1 MNPHEHLSSRTV
13 ENSPQHLT
21 RRQRTHYLK
30 AGQKAQYNQQLLST
44 LNPLR
49 WPESH
54 YDSPIHIHHR
64 TSESHL
70 YGILH
75 KISNLHLYTIDTE
88 SDKPTRHHPHSIPAL
103 IQIQAI
109 HDAHWA
115 TIIIIEVQHLPYT
128 STSLFN
134 SIRQICRM
142 IFSPLNKL
150 ITWGDLVKKLH
161 PFQQFNL
168 FDISQVTNTFNL
180 QDYFAQQWNTA
191 HPHTADCLARH
202 QPIIE
207 ESISDDFLVC
217 VVNSDDLDDEFD
229 PTHPIDD
236 YNTCICPSEIRPYKT
251 KHALWSL
258 PKAVEFTFDLYLDKP
273 INLTNWSCELD
284 LYLQTCRLDTDKRIR
299 QALVYYAISD
309 LFASTHLYFHFNTRS
324 TPSDHLTYPISVNNI
339 QPNQLHAPTM
349 FVIITDSHGKYFPPV
364 IQTPSYKLITN
375 SISGLQ
381 WVNTYNTKLCTR
393 SLLLS
398 SSITSILSSC
408 TGVLFLIG
416 TNSVRN
422 TSALQIITQVEDIIS
437 TLRSHHPHLA
447 QKTDITVATVFPCY
461 KPSFRFQTHSL
472 LSSNINNYNKL
483 LKNLSSLRNFSI
495 LDLPINGD
503 HLGRDGMHLDS
514 IHISYLSNT
523 IQEYVH
529 DLMSKRIAP
538 VKSLRRSRTALRRR
552 YKKRHEKLKQKQKT
566 HVVIRHIDRI
576 WPLKDIKAYLMYK
589 NIKYNRLPE
598 IWQQKLCIQFTN
610 PVHREH
616 AEKTLTINDFD
627 EHSYSEWCSQEH

>member
-1 MNPHEHLSSRTV
+1 MNPHEHLLSRTV
-13 ENSPQHLT
+13 KNSPQHLT
-21 RRQRTHYLK
+21 RRQRTHCLK
-30 AGQKAQYNQQLLST
+30 ADQKAQYNQQLLST
-44 LNPLR
+44 LNLLH

-64 TSESHL
+64 TSTSRL
-70 YGILH
+70 YGILQ
-75 KISNLHLYTIDTE
+75 KISNVHLYTIDTE
-88 SDKPTRHHPHSIPAL
+88 SGKPTRIHPHSISA
-103 IQIQAI
+103 IIHIQAI
-109 HDAHWA
+109 HDEHWT
-115 TIIIIEVQHLPYT
+115 TIIIIE
-128 STSLFN
+128 
-134 SIRQICRM
+134 
-142 IFSPLNKL
+142 
-150 ITWGDLVKKLH
+150 
-161 PFQQFNL
+161 
-168 FDISQVTNTFNL
+168 
-180 QDYFAQQWNTA
+180 DYFAQQWNTA

-217 VVNSDDLDDEFD
+217 LVNSDDFDDEFD

-251 KHALWSL
+251 KQALWSL

-273 INLTNWSCELD
+273 INLTNWSCGLD
-284 LYLQTCRLDTDKRIR
+284 LYLHTCRLDTDKRIR

-309 LFASTHLYFHFNTRS
+309 LFASTHLYFHFNIRS
-324 TPSDHLTYPISVNNI
+324 TPSDPLTYPISVNNI
-339 QPNQLHAPTM
+339 QPNQLHAPAM
-349 FVIITDSHGKYFPPV
+349 FFIITDSHGKYFPPI
-364 IQTPSYKLITN
+364 IQTPSYKLITY

-393 SLLLS
+393 PLLLS

-422 TSALQIITQVEDIIS
+422 TLALQIITQIEDIIS
-437 TLRSHHPHLA
+437 LLRSHHPHLLH
-447 QKTDITVATVFPCY
+447 KTDITVATVFPCY

-472 LSSNINNYNKL
+472 LSSNINNYNEL

-503 HLGRDGMHLDS
+503 HLGHDGMHLDS
-514 IHISYLSNT
+514 IDISYLSNT

-529 DLMSKRIAP
+529 DLVSKRITP
-538 VKSLRRSRTALRRR
+538 VKSLRRSRTALNRRN
-552 YKKRHEKLKQKQKT
+552 KKRHEKLKQKQKT

-576 WPLKDIKAYLMYK
+576 WPLKYIKAYLMYK

-627 EHSYSEWCSQEH
+627 EHSYSEWCSQVDLRQFHISSDLRNCLTSSLIGTELSEQFFARN